1 MATSAEAT
9 RAADTIT
16 FAHNS
21 ERQFARLLDF
31 YRVEWEYEPT
41 AFPIEWDAAGH
52 AVQHFRP
59 DFYLPRFDLYIEIT
73 TLNQRLVTKK
83 NRKVRR
89 LRELYPDVRIRVLY
103 QRDYLSLL
111 AKYGLEPPSQ
121 MLEPA
126 EGGPAVE
133 AAGEGGPPPAGEAL
147 GPETAQAAEPGSAGR
162 RASRPA
168 RGESGR
174 AGSGGAGSGGA
185 RSGGSADGPEAPERS
200 GGPRSGGPRSG
211 GAPDRPAGPPGAPGP
226 PGPPGRPEGSSEAA
240 GALERSGSAPEAAGG
255 TTTRP
260 GGPAGRP
267 HGMAQRS
274 GGAALARPSGAP
286 ARAGDAAARAG
297 GATEGS
303 GGAVERVRAAGRP
316 RVVPDPPRPVPPLP
330 ADPELVRLAQVL
342 LPAERAHRRGPAT
355 AKRAG

>member
-89 LRELYPDVRIRVLY
+89 LRELYPDVHIKVLY

-121 MLEPA
+121 MLDPA
-126 EGGPAVE
+126 TQVGAPA
-133 AAGEGGPPPAGEAL
+133 APGAGEGKPAPAAE
-147 GPETAQAAEPGSAGR
+147 AQAAKAAETAEPSNGGARAPHPARGGPGSGGPGPKHPRSEGPGSKPPGSKLPGSAAHGSDR
-162 RASRPA
+162 RR
-168 RGESGR
+168 
-174 AGSGGAGSGGA
+174 
-185 RSGGSADGPEAPERS
+185 GPER
-200 GGPRSGGPRSG
+200 
-211 GAPDRPAGPPGAPGP
+211 
-226 PGPPGRPEGSSEAA
+226 
-240 GALERSGSAPEAAGG
+240 
-255 TTTRP
+255 
-260 GGPAGRP
+260 
-267 HGMAQRS
+267 
-274 GGAALARPSGAP
+274 
-286 ARAGDAAARAG
+286 
-297 GATEGS
+297 S
-303 GGAVERVRAAGRP
+303 GGAVERVRGAGRP
-316 RVVPDPPRPVPPLP
+316 RVVPDPPGPVPPLP

-342 LPAERAHRRGPAT
+342 LPAERAHRRGPAA

>member
-1 MATSAEAT
+1 MATSAGAT
-9 RAADTIT
+9 RPADQIT

-41 AFPIEWDAAGH
+41 AFPIEWDAAGRPT
-52 AVQHFRP
+52 QQFRP
-59 DFYLPRFDLYIEIT
+59 DFYLPSFGLYIEIT

-89 LRELYPDVRIRVLY
+89 LRELYPDVHIRVLY

-121 MLEPA
+121 MLDPATDGGAPATQTAGEGQPTPAGKVQAAAAAEAVASGGARRAPGGQGRPGPEHPRPA
-126 EGGPAVE
+126 EGGS
-133 AAGEGGPPPAGEAL
+133 G
-147 GPETAQAAEPGSAGR
+147 QR
-162 RASRPA
+162 RT
-168 RGESGR
+168 
-174 AGSGGAGSGGA
+174 
-185 RSGGSADGPEAPERS
+185 PERS
-200 GGPRSGGPRSG
+200 G
-211 GAPDRPAGPPGAPGP
+211 
-226 PGPPGRPEGSSEAA
+226 AA
-240 GALERSGSAPEAAGG
+240 SR
-255 TTTRP
+255 
-260 GGPAGRP
+260 
-267 HGMAQRS
+267 
-274 GGAALARPSGAP
+274 RPSGAP
-286 ARAGDAAARAG
+286 AP
-297 GATEGS
+297 EGS

>member
-59 DFYLPRFDLYIEIT
+59 DFYLPRFGLYIEIT

-89 LRELYPDVRIRVLY
+89 LRELYPDVRIKVLY

-121 MLEPA
+121 M
-126 EGGPAVE
+126 VD
-133 AAGEGGPPPAGEAL
+133 PPAGE
-147 GPETAQAAEPGSAGR
+147 GRTA
-162 RASRPA
+162 
-168 RGESGR
+168 GE
-174 AGSGGAGSGGA
+174 
-185 RSGGSADGPEAPERS
+185 
-200 GGPRSGGPRSG
+200 
-211 GAPDRPAGPPGAPGP
+211 
-226 PGPPGRPEGSSEAA
+226 GRPGEEPEAA
-240 GALERSGSAPEAAGG
+240 GASSRPRPAARPARTGSERPGSGGSGSEFAGSGRVTSGRGVEPRRTAERPDGG
-255 TTTRP
+255 TE
-260 GGPAGRP
+260 GP
-267 HGMAQRS
+267 
-274 GGAALARPSGAP
+274 
-286 ARAGDAAARAG
+286 
-297 GATEGS
+297 